1 MSHND
6 RINSPLRAPLIT
18 PFHYGW
24 LVLGLS
30 FLSTLTAAGIRS
42 APAVLI
48 HPFEVEFGWSRAA
61 IASAISINLL
71 LYGVAGPVSGWL
83 LDRFGARRVM
93 IGSLCLLLIT
103 LGATTLM
110 TEFWQ
115 LVLLWGVVIGLGA
128 GGVGSVLSATVANHW
143 FKKRRGLALGI
154 VNSAG
159 STGQM
164 IFLPLLM
171 TLIVSIGWRLGTL
184 VMVAVLAVL
193 LPFVFFWMRDD
204 PADIGL
210 TPYGADEGGSGEA
223 GGDGALRAVSPG
235 EGSISV
241 VNVFRSTNFWLLA
254 GSFFVCG
261 GTSMG
266 LISVHLVP
274 YSIDRGIPQ
283 GTAAPMMGIMGGLN
297 FVGSFL
303 SGWVIDRVE
312 PRKWLALVYA
322 LRGVSLLIL
331 PSVTNS
337 LGLFAFAVIYGL
349 DWFATVAPTVA
360 LTADCF
366 GVKAV
371 GRVYGWIFLAHQIGA
386 ALMASGAGFLRVY
399 FGDYES
405 AFLLGCVLAMLAAIL
420 ALKICPRKE

>member
-1 MSHND
+1 M
-6 RINSPLRAPLIT
+6 PLIT
-18 PFHYGW
+18 TFHYGW

-71 LYGVAGPVSGWL
+71 LYGAAGPVSGWL

-93 IGSLCLLLIT
+93 MGSLCLLLIA
-103 LGATTLM
+103 LSATALM

-115 LVLLWGVVIGLGA
+115 LVLLWGIVIGLGA
-128 GGVGSVLSATVANHW
+128 GGVGSVLSATIANHW
-143 FKKRRGLALGI
+143 FEKRRGLALGI
-154 VNSAG
+154 ANSAS

-171 TLIVSIGWRLGTL
+171 ALIVSVGWRVGTL
-184 VMVAVLAVL
+184 AMVAVLAVL
-193 LPFVFFWMRDD
+193 LPFVFLLMRDD

-210 TPYGADEGGSGEA
+210 TPYGAEEGERGEGGGVA
-223 GGDGALRAVSPG
+223 ALRAVSPAA
-235 EGSISV
+235 ESIS
-241 VNVFRSTNFWLLA
+241 FIDIFQSTNFWLLA

-266 LISVHLVP
+266 LISTHLVP

-283 GTAAPMMGIMGGLN
+283 VTAGAMMGIMGGLN

-312 PRKWLALVYA
+312 PRKWLALVFA

-371 GRVYGWIFLAHQIGA
+371 GRVYGWIFFAHQIGA

-399 FGDYES
+399 LGDYKF
-405 AFLLGCVLAMLAAIL
+405 AFLIGCVLAMVAAIL
-420 ALKICPRKE
+420 ALKINPRKE